1 MQAKRYI
8 GIAVVMLM
16 LALPACRKLDLAP
29 SYQETDLDFW
39 KRPDAA
45 LNTLNTV
52 YAQMYSDEYFFF
64 NEDLS
69 DNAFCVSQV
78 NGGRVRNIAEG
89 AYDGRTDRV
98 AGEWAFHYSG
108 IRGCNNLLANI
119 DKVPGLTDV
128 LRSRIIA
135 ETRFIRAFHYFNLYT
150 WYGDVP
156 LITTE
161 ISFDESFQVKRAPK
175 TEVMNFVLSELDFCE
190 ANLPTNVQ
198 YGGEDKGR
206 VTKGAAIA
214 LKARAYLY
222 DGKWQEVITN
232 CEKLIGTT
240 ENGTYGL
247 VNDYAG
253 LFTAANEY
261 SKESILE
268 IVYIPAKR
276 THNQQRFFI
285 PRTEGQLICGVAP
298 SQELVDDYVMI
309 NGKAIG
315 EAGSGYDEENPYE
328 NRDPRFYATIVYDG
342 ANWTRRDGS
351 IIEIRTAPGTGN
363 NSVDNADATPTGY
376 YVAKYYDKTADG
388 ANNSGLNLMLI
399 RYADVLLMYAEAK
412 NELTQMNAQVWD
424 NTIGALRKRAGFT
437 DIAALNFNAALSQS
451 ELREVIRRE
460 RRTELA
466 MEGLRVFDIRRW
478 RIAENV
484 LNGTLHGFKVDG
496 SYLNVDNRVFDK
508 NKHYL
513 WPVPQNEL
521 DLNPNLKPNNPGW

>member
-1 MQAKRYI
+1 MHAKRYI
-8 GIAVVMLM
+8 GIALTLM
-16 LALPACRKLDLAP
+16 LALTACKKLDLSP

-45 LNTLNTV
+45 WNTLNTV
-52 YAQMYSDEYFFF
+52 YSQMYSDDYFFF

-69 DNAFCVSQV
+69 DNAFCVSEV
-78 NGGRVRNIAEG
+78 NGGKVRNIAQG
-89 AYDGRTDRV
+89 TYDGRTDRV
-98 AGEWAFHYSG
+98 AGEWAFHYGG

-119 DKVPGLTDV
+119 DKVPGLAEAIKT
-128 LRSRIIA
+128 RIIA

-161 ISFDESFQVKRAPK
+161 ISFDESFQVKRAPRA
-175 TEVMNFVLSELDFCE
+175 EVMKFVLDELDFCA

-198 YGGEDKGR
+198 YSSEDKGR
-206 VTKGAAIA
+206 VTRGAAIA

-222 DGKWQEVITN
+222 DSKWQEVVTA

-240 ENGTYGL
+240 ENGNYGL
-247 VNDYAG
+247 FNNYAG

-268 IVYIPAKR
+268 MVYIPGKR
-276 THNQQRFFI
+276 THSLQRFFI
-285 PRTEGQLICGVAP
+285 PRTEGQLICGIAP

-309 NGKAIG
+309 NGKAIQ
-315 EAGSGYDEENPYE
+315 ESGSGYDEDSSYE

-342 ANWTRRDGS
+342 ATWTKRDGS
-351 IIEIRTAPGTGN
+351 SMEIRTAPGTGN
-363 NSVDNADATPTGY
+363 NSVDHADATPTGY
-376 YVAKYYDKTADG
+376 YTAKYYDRTADG

-412 NELTQMNAQVWD
+412 NEQAQMDVQVWD
-424 NTIGALRKRAGFT
+424 NTIGALRRRAGFT
-437 DIAALNFNAALSQS
+437 DMAALSFDASLSQTA
-451 ELREVIRRE
+451 LREVIRRE

-478 RIAENV
+478 QIAEHV
-484 LNGTLHGFKVDG
+484 LNGTLHGFKVNG
-496 SYLNVDNRVFDK
+496 EYLNIDNRVFDES
-508 NKHYL
+508 KHYL
-513 WPVPQNEL
+513 WPIPQA
-521 DLNPNLKPNNPGW
+521 DLEMNQNLKPNNPGW

>member
-1 MQAKRYI
+1 MQARRYI
-8 GIAVVMLM
+8 LIVLTLLV
-16 LALPACRKLDLAP
+16 LASCKKLDLAP

-45 LNTLNTV
+45 WNTLNTV
-52 YAQMYSDEYFFF
+52 YSQMYSDEYFFF

-69 DNAFCVSQV
+69 DNAYCVSQV
-78 NGGRVRNIAEG
+78 NGGRVRSIAEG

-98 AGEWAFHYSG
+98 AGEWAFHYGG

-119 DKVPGLTDV
+119 DKVPGLSDAI
-128 LRSRIIA
+128 RMRIIA

-156 LITTE
+156 LITSE
-161 ISFDESFQVKRAPK
+161 ISFDESFQVKRAPRS
-175 TEVMNFVLSELDFCE
+175 EVMAYVLSELDFCV
-190 ANLPTNVQ
+190 AKLPTNVQ
-198 YGGEDKGR
+198 YSAEDKGR
-206 VTKGAAIA
+206 VTKGAALA

-222 DGKWQEVITN
+222 EGKWQETATA
-232 CEKLIGTT
+232 CEQLMSGA
-240 ENGTYGL
+240 NGTYGL
-247 VNDYAG
+247 LSNYAS
-253 LFTAANEY
+253 LFTVASEY

-268 IVYIPAKR
+268 LVYITGKR

-285 PRTEGQLICGVAP
+285 PRTEGQLICGIAP

-309 NGKAIG
+309 NGKGIH
-315 EAGSGYDEENPYE
+315 EAGSAYDAANPYE

-342 ANWTRRDGS
+342 AKWTRRDGS
-351 IIEIRTAPGTGN
+351 TFTVLTAPGTGS

-376 YVAKYYDKTADG
+376 YTAKYYDRTADG

-412 NELTQMNAQVWD
+412 AELGQMTAEVWD
-424 NTIGALRKRAGFT
+424 KTIGALRKRAGFT
-437 DIAALNFNAALSQS
+437 DVAAINFNAALSPAD
-451 ELREVIRRE
+451 LKNVIRRE
-460 RRTELA
+460 RRSELA

-478 RIAENV
+478 KIAETV
-484 LNGTLHGFKVDG
+484 LNGTLHGFKVNG
-496 SYLNVDNRVFDK
+496 EYLKVDNRVYNK

-513 WPVPQNEL
+513 WPVPQNDI
-521 DLNPNLKPNNPGW
+521 DLNQNLKPNNPGWQ